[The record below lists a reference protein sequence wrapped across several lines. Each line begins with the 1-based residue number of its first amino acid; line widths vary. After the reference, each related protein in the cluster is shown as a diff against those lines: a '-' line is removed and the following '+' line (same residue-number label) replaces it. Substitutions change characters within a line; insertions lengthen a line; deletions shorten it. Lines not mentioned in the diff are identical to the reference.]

1 MTEKNKCN
9 IGALLIMSDEYQTW
23 LQKKPVETLGIV
35 IDVKE
40 QAHNN
45 RQKPLKYLI
54 IRWEDKPNKDDWIET
69 KAFGAHL
76 KGGYIR
82 VASEG

>member
-1 MTEKNKCN
+1 MSKENNCS
-9 IGALLIMSDEYQTW
+9 IGTLLIMSDQYQTW

-35 IDVKE
+35 IDIKE
-40 QAHNN
+40 QAHND

-54 IRWEDKPNKDDWIET
+54 VKWDDKPDKDDWIET
-69 KAFGAHL
+69 KAFETHL

>member
-82 VASEG
+82 IASEG

>member
-1 MTEKNKCN
+1 MSSENKCS
-9 IGALLIMSDEYQTW
+9 IGALLIMHDQYQTW
-23 LQKKPVETLGIV
+23 LQKKPIEHMGIV
-35 IDVKE
+35 IDIKE

-54 IRWEDKPNKDDWIET
+54 VRWEDKPNKDDWIET
-69 KAFGAHL
+69 KAFGTHL

-82 VASEG
+82 IASEG

>member
-1 MTEKNKCN
+1 MTEKNNCN
-9 IGALLIMSDEYQTW
+9 IGALLLRSNEYQTW
-23 LQKKPVETLGIV
+23 LQKKPVEIFGIV
-35 IDVKE
+35 VDIRE
-40 QAHNN
+40 QTHGSSQN
-45 RQKPLKYLI
+45 PMKYLI
-54 IRWEDKPNKDDWIET
+54 VRSDDKDWIET